1 MGVVMMAGVPLQV
14 LDNFIINYNV
24 GQALLVLFVLTT
36 LGALTRGAKI
46 LAINT
51 VAFGLVFVLTPN
63 SVSPFHYRLLGLLLL
78 AVGPMVY
85 VMSGR

>member
-14 LDNFIINYNV
+14 LDYFIINSN
-24 GQALLVLFVLTT
+24 GGKALRALFALTT

-51 VAFGLVFVLTPN
+51 VMFGLVFALTPN

>member
-1 MGVVMMAGVPLQV
+1 MMAGVSLQV
-14 LDNFIINYNV
+14 FDNFIINYNV
-24 GQALLVLFVLTT
+24 GQVLLVVFVLTT

-46 LAINT
+46 LGVNT
-51 VAFGLVFVLTPN
+51 VMFGLVFVLTPN

-78 AVGPMVY
+78 VVGPLVY